1 MKDVYRQILGTEVR
15 RAMAESKKN
24 LGYTQAKM
32 AELLSINPRSYAYLT
47 RGEILCSALTLVLF
61 LLYCCADYTSFL
73 EGLRSAF
80 QQARDEQ

>member
-1 MKDVYRQILGTEVR
+1 
-15 RAMAESKKN
+15 
-24 LGYTQAKM
+24 M